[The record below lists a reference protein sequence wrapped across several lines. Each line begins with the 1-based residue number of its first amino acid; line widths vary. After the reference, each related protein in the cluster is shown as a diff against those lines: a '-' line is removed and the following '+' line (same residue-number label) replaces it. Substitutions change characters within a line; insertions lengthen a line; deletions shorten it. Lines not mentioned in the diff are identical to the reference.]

1 MPATIWAALFAY
13 LMTVLSVL
21 VLIRRSANWRI
32 RLLCAVIGLMLISQC
47 VTLVGQRDL
56 WISRSISRSVAGAVE
71 SMQLLIAV
79 LALTA
84 VHLLNKENR
93 DRRATDARLR
103 VVE

>member
-21 VLIRRSANWRI
+21 LLMRRSANWRI
-32 RLLCAVIGLMLISQC
+32 RLLCAAIRLMLISQC

-56 WISRSISRSVAGAVE
+56 WISRSVAGAVE

-84 VHLLNKENR
+84 VHLLNRENR
-93 DRRATDARLR
+93 DRRATDSRLR